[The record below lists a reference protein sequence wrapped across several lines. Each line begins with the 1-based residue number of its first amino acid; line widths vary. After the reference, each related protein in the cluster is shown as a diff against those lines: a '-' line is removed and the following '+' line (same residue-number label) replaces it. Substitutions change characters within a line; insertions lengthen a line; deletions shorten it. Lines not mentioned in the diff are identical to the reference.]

1 MININQADCSG
12 CGLCVETCPRG
23 AIRLVNGNAR
33 IDQSR
38 CDDCGACLDVCP
50 NGAIVRHEPA
60 REIVPASPIEIA
72 PVSPALQRPGAL
84 AVMGGALAYVGTEI
98 LPHVLPLV
106 LDVLEQRA
114 ASRAIRAQ
122 PSTPSRGRGM
132 RARSQRRGRG
142 SRGIGP
148 GGVCACPTCGYHV
161 RHRAG
166 VPCNTLVCP
175 QCGARLARR

>member
-72 PVSPALQRPGAL
+72 PVSPALQRSGAL